1 MNTTATRTAGVLT
14 VTYPDGT
21 TETVQGKSAL
31 TAAAISTGTW
41 SDGARC
47 LSLHKSIAAG
57 FKNARTNAAP
67 AHPGGEFWRNAET
80 AVVRDI

>member
-41 SDGARC
+41 SDGA
-47 LSLHKSIAAG
+47 
-57 FKNARTNAAP
+57 
-67 AHPGGEFWRNAET
+67 GGEFWRNAET